1 MAFKMK
7 GFDPG
12 KGTGMSPK
20 TMKKGSSMK
29 MKKGSSM
36 KKPLVG
42 DQHKLPQEL
51 KAAIKSAPMKLGMR
65 DPNMAMKA
73 SNNMLPGSMMA
84 MKANRSAMTLKKGG
98 SVSGAKSMKDKV
110 AAGQDKPTFKTKS
123 KISVGT
129 KESAKRI
136 STRATGKT
144 VDPNTKRGR
153 GAKFDIKKAAAEK
166 AKQKK
171 LDRMP
176 SPMKLKEGMATGA
189 AMAGGA
195 AGKRKLTGDQY
206 NKFVAGGRKIDK
218 TMRDPNMAKRKP
230 LSGDPEKFAQ
240 RMKNMKKRSVNTGA
254 AEGAAEA
261 ASEKLGG
268 KMEMR
273 REVRKKVSPNKMG
286 HSPKKMKKESA
297 MNMKKGSAMKLKD
310 KDVGQ
315 RMKEAR
321 AQGKKMVEAK
331 RKNAPKLR
339 RPERTKKPLRDF
351 KIGEDPQGNKFIS
364 RRRG

>member
-29 MKKGSSM
+29 MKKESSM

-51 KAAIKSAPMKLGMR
+51 KAAIKAAPMKLGMR

-110 AAGQDKPTFKTKS
+110 AAGQGKPKFKTKS
-123 KISVGT
+123 KTSVGT

-136 STRATGKT
+136 SARATGKT
-144 VDPNTKRGR
+144 VDPNTKRR
-153 GAKFDIKKAAAEK
+153 PGAKFDIKKAAAEK

-171 LDRMP
+171 FDKMP
-176 SPMKLKEGMATGA
+176 SPMKLEEGMIAGA

-195 AGKRKLTGDQY
+195 QAASEKLAGRKRTGDLRKIGKRQ
-206 NKFVAGGRKIDK
+206 
-218 TMRDPNMAKRKP
+218 P
-230 LSGDPEKFAQ
+230 LSGDPKKFAQ
-240 RMKNMKKRSVNTGA
+240 RMRDMKKSAN
-254 AEGAAEA
+254 EGAAEA
-261 ASEKLGG
+261 ASQVPRLAVAKKEA
-268 KMEMR
+268 
-273 REVRKKVSPNKMG
+273 RKNVSPNKMG

-297 MNMKKGSAMKLKD
+297 MNMKARAAKGVKKGSGMTMKKGSAMKKD
-310 KDVGQ
+310 EKLMNQFAKLGRKEAAKSGNYKPQTVQ
-315 RMKEAR
+315 PVKEAR
-321 AQGKKMVEAK
+321 PQSLKPKKFVPPPPGVK
-331 RKNAPKLR
+331 RPI
-339 RPERTKKPLRDF
+339 RPMKKF
-351 KIGEDPQGNKFIS
+351 K
-364 RRRG
+364 

>member
-29 MKKGSSM
+29 MKKESSM

-110 AAGQDKPTFKTKS
+110 AASQDKPKFKTKS
-123 KISVGT
+123 NTSAGT

-136 STRATGKT
+136 SARAAGKT
-144 VDPNTKRGR
+144 ADSNTKRGT
-153 GAKFDIKKAAAEK
+153 GAKFNIKKAAAEK

-171 LDRMP
+171 LDKMP
-176 SPMKLKEGMATGA
+176 SPMALKEGMVTGA
-189 AMAGGA
+189 AMAGG
-195 AGKRKLTGDQY
+195 
-206 NKFVAGGRKIDK
+206 GRKIDK
-218 TMRDPNMAKRKP
+218 SKRRP
-230 LSGDPEKFAQ
+230 RG
-240 RMKNMKKRSVNTGA
+240 MKKRFNTGA

-268 KMEMR
+268 KMLMR
-273 REVRKKVSPNKMG
+273 REIRKKVSPNKMG

-297 MNMKKGSAMKLKD
+297 MNMKKGSSMTMKKGSAMKIKD
-310 KDVGQ
+310 GGYPMDSKTKVSFEQ
-315 RMKEAR
+315 RKKEAK
-321 AQGKKMVEAK
+321 AQGKAMREGRLKELG
-331 RKNAPKLR
+331 KLKI
-339 RPERTKKPLRDF
+339 KKDF
-351 KIGEDPQGNKFIS
+351 KIGKDSEGKKFIS